1 MISPKAA
8 PRASALGPSGGAADD
23 DALSVISNA
32 TDEVSLHPMHHF
44 QERRAERSIGVD
56 EAQHAL
62 KHGEKRA
69 GSVPGTVKHDDGRVT
84 VVRSADK
91 TDITAY
97 RSDGA

>member
-1 MISPKAA
+1 
-8 PRASALGPSGGAADD
+8 
-23 DALSVISNA
+23 
-32 TDEVSLHPMHHF
+32 MHHF